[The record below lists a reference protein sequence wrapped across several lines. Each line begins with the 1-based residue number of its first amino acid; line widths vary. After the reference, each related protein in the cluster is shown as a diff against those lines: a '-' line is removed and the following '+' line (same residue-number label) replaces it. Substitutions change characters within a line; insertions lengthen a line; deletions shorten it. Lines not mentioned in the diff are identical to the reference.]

1 MSEPTQEIITIEKL
15 LKTEFTIP
23 NYQRPYKWNKK
34 TVEILLKD
42 IYKFI
47 FVEQKRYRLGTL
59 IIHRERDDKLNVVDG
74 QQRIT
79 TLFLILNYLNHDF
92 QSKPFLNF
100 ESVNIHPKTAENIK
114 VNYAF
119 IHNWFSKFK
128 EINAIEEYKK
138 ALLENCEFVKIEVT
152 ELNAAFQLFDSQ
164 NTRGKALNP
173 EDLLK
178 AFHLQKMNNLP
189 EIEKIECV
197 EQWEKLAT
205 IGQLTTL
212 FGEHL
217 YRIRNWAKGEKDYYF
232 NKDEIQE
239 FKGIDVENFKYNYSR
254 SMAMNIGLIEQM
266 KNNKVNQLLN
276 ISIDY
281 PFMITQKI
289 INGKNFFDYVFYFQ
303 TFFTDIINNSNDDF
317 KAFYNEYCKYNYSN
331 RQGDYYVRNFY
342 ENLLMFYANHF
353 NRNELDIIYKAFY
366 KYSYEVRLSKRLN
379 IQPVLGKIKIFEQI
393 DNSYHPTEFA
403 EYIFK
408 KYPIIPETELAKGLE
423 KVNLFITE
431 NR

>member
-1 MSEPTQEIITIEKL
+1 MTEMQEILNLDTL
-15 LKTEFTIP
+15 LNKELTIP

-34 TVEILLKD
+34 TVAFFLND

-47 FVEQKRYRLGTL
+47 FIKQKKYRLGTL
-59 IIHRERDDKLNVVDG
+59 IIHKETDTKFNIVDG

-79 TLFLILNYLNHDF
+79 TLYLILIYLNHDF
-92 QSKPFLNF
+92 NSQPFLNF
-100 ESVNIHPKTAENIK
+100 ESVNVHPKTAENIK

-128 EINAIEEYKK
+128 EVNAIEEYKK
-138 ALLENCEFVKIEVT
+138 ALLEKCEFVKIVVD
-152 ELNAAFQLFDSQ
+152 ELDSAFQLFDSQ

-178 AFHLQKMNNLP
+178 AFHLQKMYSLP
-189 EIEKIECV
+189 ENEKIECV
-197 EQWEKLAT
+197 EKWERLAT
-205 IGQLTTL
+205 TGKLSTL
-212 FGEHL
+212 FNEHL
-217 YRIRNWAKGEKDYYF
+217 YRIRNWAKGEPDYYF

-239 FKGIDVENFKYNYSR
+239 FKGIDIEDFKYNYSR
-254 SMAMNIGLIEQM
+254 SMAMNLGLIEQM

-303 TFFTDIINNSNDDF
+303 TFFTDVIYNNNDAF
-317 KAFYNEYCKYNYSN
+317 RAFYNTYCRYNDSY
-331 RQGDYYVRNFY
+331 RTGDGYVRNFY
-342 ENLLMFYANHF
+342 ENLLVFYANHF
-353 NRNELDIIYKAFY
+353 NINELELMYKAFY

-393 DNSYHPTEFA
+393 DNAYDPAEFSG
-403 EYIFK
+403 YIFK
-408 KYPIIPETELAKGLE
+408 KYPIIQETELAKGLE
-423 KVNLFITE
+423 VVKKFITE
-431 NR
+431 K

>member
-1 MSEPTQEIITIEKL
+1 MTPTQEILNLEDLIQVGL
-15 LKTEFTIP
+15 TIP

-34 TVEILLKD
+34 TVEFFLND

-47 FVEQKRYRLGTL
+47 FIEQKKYRLGTL
-59 IIHRERDDKLNVVDG
+59 IIHRETDLKLNVVDG

-79 TLFLILNYLNHDF
+79 TLYLILNYLNHDF
-92 QSKPFLNF
+92 NNEEFLSF
-100 ESVNIHPKTAENIK
+100 ESDEIHPKTVENIK

-128 EINAIEEYKK
+128 EVNSIEEYKK
-138 ALLENCEFVKIEVT
+138 ALLEKCEFVKIEVND
-152 ELNAAFQLFDSQ
+152 LDSAFQLFDSQ

-178 AFHLQKMNNLP
+178 AFHLQKMNDLSER
-189 EIEKIECV
+189 EIIECV
-197 EQWEKLAT
+197 EKWEELATTGKLA
-205 IGQLTTL
+205 TL

-217 YRIRNWAKGEKDYYF
+217 YRIRNWAKGEPDYYF

-254 SMAMNIGLIEQM
+254 SMAMNLGLIDQM
-266 KNNKVNQLLN
+266 KSNLVNQLLN

-303 TFFTDIINNSNDDF
+303 IFFTDVINNGNDTF
-317 KAFYNEYCKYNYSN
+317 KVFYNDYCKYDHSY
-331 RQGDYYVRNFY
+331 RTGDYYVRNFY
-342 ENLLMFYANHF
+342 ENLLVFYANHF
-353 NRNELDIIYKAFY
+353 NKNELDIMYKALY

-379 IQPVLGKIKIFEQI
+379 LKPVLDRIKIFEQI
-393 DNSYHPTEFA
+393 DNAYEPTEFS

-408 KYPIIPETELAKGLE
+408 KYPVITETDLAKGLVE
-423 KVNLFITE
+423 VKNFITE
-431 NR
+431 K

>member
-1 MSEPTQEIITIEKL
+1 MKPTQEIITIEKL
-15 LKTEFTIP
+15 LETKLTIP

-34 TVEILLKD
+34 TVEIFLKD

-59 IIHRERDDKLNVVDG
+59 IIHRESDNKLNIVDG

-92 QSKPFLNF
+92 KNQEYLNF
-100 ESVNIHPKTAENIK
+100 ESVNIHPKTVENIK

-128 EINAIEEYKK
+128 EVNDIEEYKK

-152 ELNAAFQLFDSQ
+152 ELNSAFQLFDSQ

-178 AFHLQKMNNLP
+178 AFHLQKMTDTF
-189 EIEKIECV
+189 EIDKIRYVEK
-197 EQWEKLAT
+197 WERLAT
-205 IGQLTTL
+205 TGQLTTL

-217 YRIRNWAKGEKDYYF
+217 YRIRNWAKGEPDYYF

-254 SMAMNIGLIEQM
+254 SMAMNLGLIDQM

-289 INGKNFFDYVFYFQ
+289 INGENFFEYVFYFEI
-303 TFFTDIINNSNDDF
+303 FFTDVINNSSDAF
-317 KAFYNEYCKYNYSN
+317 KAFYNRYCKYYHFY
-331 RQGDYYVRNFY
+331 RTGDYYVRNFY
-342 ENLLMFYANHF
+342 ENLLVLYANHF
-353 NRNELDIIYKAFY
+353 NKGELELMYKAFY
-366 KYSYEVRLSKRLN
+366 KYSYEVRLSKKLN
-379 IQPVLGKIKIFEQI
+379 IQPVLKKIKIFEQI
-393 DNSYHPTEFA
+393 DNSYEPTEFS
-403 EYIFK
+403 EYVFK
-408 KYPIIPETELAKGLE
+408 KYPVIQETELAKGLE
-423 KVNLFITE
+423 EVKIFITE
-431 NR
+431 NK